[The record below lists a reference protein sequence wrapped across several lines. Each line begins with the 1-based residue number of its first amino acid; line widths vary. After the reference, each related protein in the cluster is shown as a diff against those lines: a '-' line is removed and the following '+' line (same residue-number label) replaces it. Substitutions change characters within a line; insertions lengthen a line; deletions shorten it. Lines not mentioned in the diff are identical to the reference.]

1 MNKNALVLCAGAFG
15 LLALSPSSEL
25 AVVEDA
31 RSRPDPVGIAALPLV
46 QDASCVICD
55 RCTGYSHIAIA
66 HKDGLRSG
74 QPHACGA
81 QEGSCL
87 DHGDNCRPGQDD
99 APEPQLSAVWNTL
112 TRGSVEEVR
121 DLLRGHPTRIV
132 FNRDRGALQVVGCDD
147 TLTANIPLAPT
158 FVTRLAQS
166 LAE

>member
-1 MNKNALVLCAGAFG
+1 MTKNALVLCAGAFG
-15 LLALSPSSEL
+15 LLALSPSPKL

-31 RSRPDPVGIAALPLV
+31 WTRQGPVGITALPLV

-66 HKDGLRSG
+66 HEDGLRSG
-74 QPHACGA
+74 SPHACGT
-81 QEGSCL
+81 QEGSCT
-87 DHGDNCRPGQDD
+87 DHRVDCKASQDD
-99 APEPQLSAVWNTL
+99 APEIQLSAVWNTL

-132 FNRDRGALQVVGCDD
+132 FNRDRGALQVVGCDE
-147 TLTANIPLAPT
+147 TLAANIPLGTGFA
-158 FVTRLAQS
+158 TRLAQS